1 MKLLVLGATGA
12 TGQQI
17 VAQALEQG
25 HDVTALVRDPGKLT
39 ARSER
44 LRLITGSVPDQP
56 QVVAEAVRGQDA
68 VVSAL
73 GRGQSLKPGALIAR
87 SAPVIVSAM
96 ERQGVRR
103 LIFVSALGVGATA
116 GHLPIAMRVFQRLL
130 LRAIAADKEIG
141 EQVIRA
147 SNLDWTLVHPSG
159 LTNRPKTGR
168 YRSGEHLDL
177 RGFPTIARA
186 DVAAFVLTQLR
197 DPTYVR
203 KTVTVSS

>member
-1 MKLLVLGATGA
+1 MNIVVFGATGP

-17 VAQALEQG
+17 VAQAVEQG
-25 HDVTALVRDPGKLT
+25 HDVTALVRDPTKLT
-39 ARSER
+39 VRNDR
-44 LRLITGSVPDQP
+44 LHVITGSVPDNP
-56 QVVAEAVRGQDA
+56 QAVADAVRGKDA
-68 VVSAL
+68 VISAL
-73 GRGQSLKPGALIAR
+73 GVGQSFKPRGLIAR

-103 LIFVSALGVGATA
+103 LIFISALGVGDTA
-116 GHLPIAMRVFQRLL
+116 GDLPIAMRIFQRLL
-130 LRAIAADKEIG
+130 LRAIAADKEQG
-141 EQVIRA
+141 EQIIRA
-147 SNLDWTLVHPSG
+147 SHLDWTLVHPAG
-159 LTNRPKTGR
+159 LTNKPKTGR
-168 YRSGEHLDL
+168 YRCGEHLDL